1 VTLKLRKRTSLKLE
15 EVLISKSRIRILK
28 ALAMRGSL
36 NISEIKKCTGLNYRS
51 IVKALEALDCMGL
64 VGETDYDR
72 TRNFR
77 IRTENAKASA
87 VSELLERLYV
97 LERDPHTRE
106 VRRTRKGNILSPP
119 RLRSPPQVSQ
129 SKYKELREF
138 PSKVE

>member
-1 VTLKLRKRTSLKLE
+1 MTLKLRKRTSLKLE
-15 EVLISKSRIRILK
+15 EVLISKSRIKILK
-28 ALAMRGSL
+28 ALAMRGPL
-36 NISEIKKCTGLNYRS
+36 NISEIKKCTGLNYKS
-51 IVKALEALDCMGL
+51 TVKALEALDYMGL

-77 IRTENAKASA
+77 IKTENAEASA

-106 VRRTRKGNILSPP
+106 VRRTREGNMLSSP

-138 PSKVE
+138 PSMVE